1 MNEAKELTKEQR
13 EVLQKYEK
21 HLHTAFYADYVV
33 GLPEKDV
40 RVLFGV
46 FNKINSSNE
55 TGYSCNFCKMRVLKA
70 LGRMYYKNDK
80 VDNHKKEAKQ

>member
-21 HLHTAFYADYVV
+21 HLHTAFYAD
-33 GLPEKDV
+33 
-40 RVLFGV
+40 GV
-46 FNKINSSNE
+46 FNKINSANE

-70 LGRMYYKNDK
+70 LGRMYYKVNK
-80 VDNHKKEAKQ
+80 SNT

>member
-1 MNEAKELTKEQR
+1 MKDEKELTEEQR
-13 EVLQKYEK
+13 KTLERYER

-33 GLPEKDV
+33 GLPAKDV

-46 FNKINSSNE
+46 FNKINSANE

-70 LGRMYYKNDK
+70 LGRMYYKVNK
-80 VDNHKKEAKQ
+80 SNT

>member
-1 MNEAKELTKEQR
+1 MNEAKKLTKEQR

-46 FNKINSSNE
+46 FNKINSANE

-70 LGRMYYKNDK
+70 LGRMYYKADK
-80 VDNHKKEAKQ
+80 ADNQKKEAKQ

>member
-1 MNEAKELTKEQR
+1 MNKPELTQEQR
-13 EVLQKYEK
+13 MVLQRYEK

-46 FNKINSSNE
+46 FNKINSAHE
-55 TGYSCNFCKMRVLKA
+55 TGYSCNFCKMRVLKS
-70 LGRMYYKNDK
+70 LGRLYFQSNKSDTQ
-80 VDNHKKEAKQ
+80 KKEAEQ